1 MSKQLNKRL
10 YNQQPYGYEPGVFT
24 GNSVEF
30 NPVDFTPF
38 AKSLAMIEARMTAA
52 AEKQSAVDEAL
63 GKLELQLN
71 PAEREWFA
79 NYKQDIKNQIQ
90 GEIDAGNFGSA
101 IRTATKLAGNMS
113 SDSRILGRVEANA
126 KYQTELNKQKERV
139 AKGEVDEDTYKW
151 WLKKNP
157 YSYKDSY
164 DAYGNPISGTEQ
176 QFTTL
181 YDKINYAGIA
191 MSAYKMITPYK
202 NRTSIDN
209 ASTVN
214 NNTTKELTVD
224 KKTYSPGEAVST
236 STRRDNA
243 VERVTVDDIRAN
255 IKELIALT
263 PGGFEQVEQDYEAKL
278 YAYKELE
285 AKFNKAYEEDP
296 NSQTTRL
303 LGQQLKKRQ
312 ELLFTNGARTSY
324 EDYFAKTITNSLF
337 AENLAYDW
345 KTTIRSTDTGYGK
358 TTPTNTGNPKNPTPG
373 DNTDNGFTPV
383 PMWSGAVVEKETNTE
398 QVTIDVSKAGKRA
411 GDRFTTPTDNPKQ

>member
-1 MSKQLNKRL
+1 MSKQSNKRL

-38 AKSLAMIEARMTAA
+38 AKSLAIIEARMTAA

-79 NYKQDIKNQIQ
+79 TYKQDIKNQIQ

-101 IRTATKLAGNMS
+101 IRTATKLAGNMA
-113 SDSRILGRVEANA
+113 SDSRLLGRVEANA
-126 KYQTELNKQKERV
+126 KYQQELNKQKERV

-214 NNTTKELTVD
+214 NNTTKELTVG
-224 KKTYSPGEAVST
+224 KNTYSPGEGVST

-243 VERVTVDDIRAN
+243 VERVTVDDIKAN

-312 ELLFTNGARTSY
+312 ELLFTNGSRTSY
-324 EDYFAKTITNSLF
+324 EDYFAKVITNSLF

-345 KTTIRSTDTGYGK
+345 KTNIRSTETGYGK
-358 TTPTNTGNPKNPTPG
+358 TAPTNPTNPKGLTPG
-373 DNTDNGFTPV
+373 DNTDNRVTPV
-383 PMWSGAVVEKETNTE
+383 PMWNGVVVEKETNTE
-398 QVTIDVSKAGKRA
+398 KVTIDVSKAGQRA
-411 GDRFTTPTDNPKQ
+411 RDRFTEPTNNPKQ

>member
-1 MSKQLNKRL
+1 MPYNNISIGNKIDRRNPLKMDLSTVLNTI
-10 YNQQPYGYEPGVFT
+10 QQIDIASE
-24 GNSVEF
+24 
-30 NPVDFTPF
+30 
-38 AKSLAMIEARMTAA
+38 RA
-52 AEKQSAVDEAL
+52 AEKQSAIDEAL

-101 IRTATKLAGNMS
+101 IRTATKLAGNMA
-113 SDSRILGRVEANA
+113 SDSKLLGRVEANA
-126 KYQTELNKQKERV
+126 KYQQELNKQKERV

-191 MSAYKMITPYK
+191 MSAYKMISPYK
-202 NRTSIDN
+202 NHTSTTVSSN
-209 ASTVN
+209 VN
-214 NNTTKELTVD
+214 NNTAGALTVNN
-224 KKTYSPGEAVST
+224 KTYNPGEAIST
-236 STRRDNA
+236 SSRTDNA
-243 VERVTVDDIRAN
+243 VERVTVNDIKAN

-263 PGGFEQVEQDYEAKL
+263 PGGFEQIEQDYEAKL

-296 NSQTTRL
+296 NSQNTRL

-324 EDYFAKTITNSLF
+324 EDYFAKAITNSLF

-345 KTTIRSTDTGYGK
+345 RTNISVNDTGYGK
-358 TTPTNTGNPKNPTPG
+358 TTATNTGNPPGTTPQNNATTTPTSTWKSPIVVKNSPIPDIT
-373 DNTDNGFTPV
+373 TDVINV
-383 PMWSGAVVEKETNTE
+383 
-398 QVTIDVSKAGKRA
+398 GKRA
-411 GDRFTTPTDNPKQ
+411 SGRFQQ

>member
-1 MSKQLNKRL
+1 MSKQSNKRL

-101 IRTATKLAGNMS
+101 IRTATKLAGNMA

-126 KYQTELNKQKERV
+126 KYQQELNKQKERV

-214 NNTTKELTVD
+214 NNTTKELTVG
-224 KKTYSPGEAVST
+224 KKTYSPGEGIST
-236 STRRDNA
+236 STRNDDA

-263 PGGFEQVEQDYEAKL
+263 PGGFEQIEQDYEAKL

-324 EDYFAKTITNSLF
+324 EDYFAKAITNSLF
-337 AENLAYDW
+337 AENLAYNW

-358 TTPTNTGNPKNPTPG
+358 TTPTNIGNPQGGTQQ
-373 DNTDNGFTPV
+373 DNVTTNSTSTWKSPIVVKDSPIPDITTDVLNV
-383 PMWSGAVVEKETNTE
+383 
-398 QVTIDVSKAGKRA
+398 GKRA
-411 GDRFTTPTDNPKQ
+411 ASRFGQ